1 MSVSPRLIRRRI
13 RSIGNTRKI
22 TKAMELVAA
31 SKMKRAVQMT
41 LSSRT
46 YAQTATEIVESI
58 MRIVDPS
65 LHPMLI
71 GKRAEEQ
78 PAHGKKLKTLV
89 IACASDRGLCGGFN
103 AQTIKSLYEFLLTR
117 SNDEISVIAVGR
129 RAARAIARTNH
140 TMTATFEALSNTPS
154 FSAAK
159 PVGMLAV
166 QQFLSGEVDR
176 VFVAYMDYKSALR
189 QIPTVS
195 QVLPIVPEPEIE
207 QAMHTEISEGASILF
222 EPDPARVLQEL
233 LPKLVETRIYQALLE
248 SAASEH
254 SARMM
259 AMRSATDNATS
270 MLEDLTL
277 TYNQA
282 RQAGITQ
289 EISEISAG
297 KAAIE

>member
-13 RSIGNTRKI
+13 KSIGNTRKI

-41 LSSRT
+41 LSSRA
-46 YAQTATEIVESI
+46 YAQTATEIAESI

-65 LHPMLI
+65 LHPMLV
-71 GKRAEEQ
+71 GKRGDDAS
-78 PAHGKKLKTLV
+78 PRGKKLRTLV

-117 SNDEISVIAVGR
+117 PDDEISVIAVGR

-140 TMTATFEALSNTPS
+140 KMTATFEALSNTPS
-154 FSAAK
+154 FAAAK

-166 QQFLSGEVDR
+166 QQFLNGEVDR

-189 QIPTVS
+189 QIPTIS
-195 QVLPIVPEPEIE
+195 QVLPIIPEHDIE
-207 QAMHTEISEGASILF
+207 RAMRTEISEGASILF
-222 EPDPARVLQEL
+222 EPDPSRVLEDL
-233 LPKLVETRIYQALLE
+233 LPKLIETRIYQALLE

-259 AMRSATDNATS
+259 AMRSATDNANS